1 LTAAIYNFCT
11 HTDELVSE
19 VSADEVVGVGTR
31 VETSGGVDTSWLIIL
46 CCRGLW
52 EGSDLLLGLRLLC
65 G

>member
-1 LTAAIYNFCT
+1 LTAAIYNFRT

-19 VSADEVVGVGTR
+19 VSADEVVGVRTR
-31 VETSGGVDTSWLIIL
+31 VETSGGVDTSRLIFR
-46 CCRGLW
+46 CRGLW